1 MSNITD
7 PNPILVV
14 GEVYVDFV
22 QLGKGLAPK
31 MRLGG
36 IIHAARGLW
45 ACGFPFAVAGICPS
59 YLIQEATDYLHAHG
73 CTEFI
78 WLGEI
83 SSSPNVVFIS
93 DVTEVGDQGY
103 EELLRERKS
112 VSMREVGNQLEK
124 FEQIVVFP
132 GKFSLS
138 TLSELL
144 RSNANVTV
152 DIAYGVESFLELECF
167 KDRIQTIVISTSS
180 DLFDALGGK
189 CLDPLEEAARSANA
203 SYLLLKEN
211 RGGSRLINLIEGGVE
226 EIHATLGE
234 TVNSVGVGDVYAAVM
249 AALAPIDVNE
259 ATWRGAQAAT
269 RYAQTTYP
277 DDLRRDVQRDLKLP
291 MELVR
296 SLGGVSLPWH
306 ERTAFNIYLAA
317 PDFSYID
324 KHELDEAVSALE
336 YHNFNVRRPVQE
348 NGEVARP
355 ADIHTLREVYNKD
368 LALLEKCDVV
378 FAVPLE
384 KDPGT
389 LVEIGYALKSR
400 TPVITYDP
408 RCENKNT
415 MVMAGSEVFSDS
427 LGECLN
433 GLFSCLSKLRST
445 KK

>member
-1 MSNITD
+1 
-7 PNPILVV
+7 
-14 GEVYVDFV
+14 
-22 QLGKGLAPK
+22 

-36 IIHAARGLW
+36 VIHAARGLW
-45 ACGFPFAVAGICPS
+45 ACSLPFSVAAICPS
-59 YLIQEATDYLHAHG
+59 YLVQEATNYLMAHG

-78 WLGEI
+78 WLGDI
-83 SSSPNVVFIS
+83 SNSPNVVLIS
-93 DVTEVGDQGY
+93 DVTEVGHQGY
-103 EELLRERKS
+103 EELLRERKT
-112 VSMREVGNQLEK
+112 VSILDVGDQLEK

-132 GKFSLS
+132 GEYPLS
-138 TLSELL
+138 KLSEFLSSKADITL
-144 RSNANVTV
+144 
-152 DIAYGVESFLELECF
+152 DIAYGVKSFSELECF
-167 KDRIQTIVISTSS
+167 KGRIQSIVISTSS
-180 DLFDALGGK
+180 DLFEVLGDES
-189 CLDPLEEAARSANA
+189 LDPLLASARSASA

-211 RGGSRLINLIEGGVE
+211 RGGSRLFNLIEGSVDE
-226 EIHATLGE
+226 VPAILGE

-249 AALAPIDVNE
+249 TALTPAGVIE
-259 ATWRGAQAAT
+259 ATWRGAQVAT

-306 ERTAFNIYLAA
+306 ERAAFNIYLAA

-324 KHELDEAVSALE
+324 KQELDEAVSALE
-336 YHNFNVRRPVQE
+336 YHNFNVRRPIQE

-355 ADIHTLREVYNKD
+355 ADIHTLREVYSKD
-368 LALLEKCDVV
+368 IALLEACDVV

-389 LVEIGYALKSR
+389 LVEVGYALKSN

-408 RCENKNT
+408 RGENKNT
-415 MVMAGSEVFSDS
+415 MVMAGSEVFSTS

-433 GLFSCLSKLRST
+433 GLFSCLSRMRSSE
-445 KK
+445 K

>member
-1 MSNITD
+1 
-7 PNPILVV
+7 
-14 GEVYVDFV
+14 
-22 QLGKGLAPK
+22 

-45 ACGFPFAVAGICPS
+45 ACRFPFAVAAICPS
-59 YLIQEATDYLHAHG
+59 YLVQEAIDYLKAHG
-73 CTEFI
+73 CAEFI

-83 SSSPNVVFIS
+83 TNSPNVVLIS
-93 DVTEVGDQGY
+93 DVTEVGHQGY
-103 EELLRERKS
+103 EELLRERKT
-112 VSMREVGNQLEK
+112 VSMLEVGTRLKK

-132 GKFSLS
+132 GQYSLS
-138 TLSELL
+138 KLSEFLNP
-144 RSNANVTV
+144 NAKVTL
-152 DIAYGVESFLELECF
+152 DIAYGVESFNELECF
-167 KDRIQTIVISTSS
+167 KGSIQSIVISTSS
-180 DLFDALGGK
+180 DLFEALGDES
-189 CLDPLEEAARSANA
+189 LDPLMDAARSANA
-203 SYLLLKEN
+203 SHLLLKEN
-211 RGGSRLINLIEGGVE
+211 RGGSRLFNLIEGGVE
-226 EIHATLGE
+226 EVPASLGE
-234 TVNSVGVGDVYAAVM
+234 TVNSVGVGDVYAAVT
-249 AALAPIDVNE
+249 AALTPVGVIE

-269 RYAQTTYP
+269 RYAQTTYL

-291 MELVR
+291 IELVQ

-306 ERTAFNIYLAA
+306 ERAAFSIYLAA
-317 PDFSYID
+317 PDFSYVD

-336 YHNFNVRRPVQE
+336 YHNFKVRRPIQE

-368 LALLEKCDVV
+368 IALLEECDVV

-400 TPVITYDP
+400 TPVVTYDP
-408 RCENKNT
+408 RGENKNT

-433 GLFSCLSKLRST
+433 GLFSCLSRLRSAQ
-445 KK
+445 K

>member
-1 MSNITD
+1 LPDTTS
-7 PNPILVV
+7 PNPVLVV

-22 QLGKGLAPK
+22 QLGKGLTPK

-36 IIHAARGLW
+36 VTHAARGLW
-45 ACGFPFAVAGICPS
+45 ACGFPFAVAAVCPS
-59 YLIQEATDYLHAHG
+59 YLVQEATDYLMAHG

-83 SSSPNVVFIS
+83 ANSPNVVLIS
-93 DVTEVGDQGY
+93 DVTEVGHQGY
-103 EELLRERKS
+103 EELLRERKT
-112 VSMREVGNQLEK
+112 VSILEVGNQLKK

-132 GKFSLS
+132 GKYSLS
-138 TLSELL
+138 KLGEFLS
-144 RSNANVTV
+144 SNAKITV
-152 DIAYGVESFLELECF
+152 DIAYGVESFDELECF
-167 KDRIQTIVISTSS
+167 KGRIQSIVISTSS
-180 DLFDALGGK
+180 HLFEALGGK
-189 CLDPLEEAARSANA
+189 CLDPLMKAARFANA

-211 RGGSRLINLIEGGVE
+211 RGGSRLFNLIEGGVDE
-226 EIHATLGE
+226 VPANLGE

-249 AALAPIDVNE
+249 AVLAPTGVSE

-317 PDFSYID
+317 PDFSYIN

-336 YHNFNVRRPVQE
+336 YHNFNVRRPIQE
-348 NGEVARP
+348 NGEIARP
-355 ADIHTLREVYNKD
+355 ADIHALREVYNKD
-368 LALLEKCDVV
+368 IALLEECDVV

-389 LVEIGYALKSR
+389 LVEIGYALKSK

-408 RCENKNT
+408 RGENKNT

-433 GLFSCLSKLRST
+433 GLFSCLSRLRSA